1 MMSSY
6 CLVRRPLRVDVFSL
20 EVAWGMR
27 DCSLEIQ
34 VRVVLF
40 FPLSMVFPLGFFLE
54 RFLRRQSH
62 LIHHSP
68 SKRRDDNC
76 ANSCSVRWW
85 FPIGAI
91 VTVWF

>member
-1 MMSSY
+1 MSGY
-6 CLVRRPLRVDVFSL
+6 RMYRWPLLVDVFSL
-20 EVAWGMR
+20 EGAWGMG

-40 FPLSMVFPLGFFLE
+40 FPFSKVFPLGFFLE
-54 RFLRRQSH
+54 RFLRRLSH

-68 SKRRDDNC
+68 SKRREDNC
-76 ANSCSVRWW
+76 GDSCFFRWW

-91 VTVWF
+91 VIVWF